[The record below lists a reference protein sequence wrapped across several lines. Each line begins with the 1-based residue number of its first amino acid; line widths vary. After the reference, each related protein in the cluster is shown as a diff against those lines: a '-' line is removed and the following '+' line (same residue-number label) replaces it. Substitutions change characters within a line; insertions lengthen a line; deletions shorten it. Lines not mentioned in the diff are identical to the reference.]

1 MRSKPSRAVLLGL
14 CACLLYGGCTV
25 PNGNSPETGP
35 ATEETDMSDTMSET
49 NRMTET
55 ETEGQ
60 EGYIPHA
67 KQVDFSRF
75 DEEMLKKTFPNSVAT
90 DVSLCAEGVLMTA
103 RSKSNDPQVTFN
115 ISDMY
120 RAAGYEQTAT
130 GSCVPRRPRGCQ
142 DHCA

>member
-75 DEEMLKKTFPNSVAT
+75 DEEMLKKAFPNSVAT
-90 DVSLCAEGVLMTA
+90 DVSLCAEDG
-103 RSKSNDPQVTFN
+103 S
-115 ISDMY
+115 
-120 RAAGYEQTAT
+120 EQI
-130 GSCVPRRPRGCQ
+130 Q
-142 DHCA
+142 